1 MAEDYKSYPLR
12 TSQSQASAFET
23 VAAFRGE
30 SFNSALISAM
40 RSLVLETFAEEIK
53 AGENLLLR
61 KLPEPLHLSQVCEV
75 FGIDF
80 KGK

>member
-1 MAEDYKSYPLR
+1 MAEDYK
-12 TSQSQASAFET
+12 TSTIRMTSPQAAAFEV

-40 RSLVLETFAEEIK
+40 RLLALETFAEEIK
-53 AGENLLLR
+53 AGKDLLLR
-61 KLPEPLHLSQVCEV
+61 KLPKPLHLSDVCEA

-80 KGK
+80 KEK